1 MGIYAAVDNVARV
14 RDLFRAWL
22 ERDALAVARV
32 IGDGV
37 VWRVPGPSAMAGTY
51 RGRAEIFPFLRR
63 TAELTGGSY
72 RADLVDVWG
81 GDEVVVGL
89 YRATGARDGRLLDI
103 PQALVFRFEGE
114 ELQEVLAVPG
124 DPAAFDTFWA

>member
-1 MGIYAAVDNVARV
+1 MDNVARI

-22 ERDALAVARV
+22 VRDALAVARV

-37 VWRVPGPSAMAGTY
+37 VWRVPGASAMAGEY

-63 TAELTGGSY
+63 TAELTDGSY
-72 RADLVDVWG
+72 RADLLDVFG
-81 GDEVVVGL
+81 GDDVVVGL
-89 YRATGARDGRLLDI
+89 YRATGRRNGRRLDI
-103 PQALVFRFEGE
+103 PQALVFRFEGA

-124 DPAAFDTFWA
+124 DPAAFDAFWA

>member
-1 MGIYAAVDNVARV
+1 MDNVARI

-32 IGDGV
+32 VGEGV
-37 VWRVPGPSAMAGTY
+37 VWRVPGASAMAGEY
-51 RGRAEIFPFLRR
+51 RGRGEIFPFLRR
-63 TAELTGGSY
+63 TADLTRGTY

-81 GDEVVVGL
+81 GDQVVVGL
-89 YRATGARDGRLLDI
+89 YRATGERDGRRLDI

-114 ELQEVLAVPG
+114 ELREVLAVPG
-124 DPAAFDTFWA
+124 DPEAFDAFWGVSADL